1 MVPDSDLARLPIE
14 TMNDLR
20 ARLRDAH
27 YTTYNTLNTIF
38 TGGLVAYLLR
48 RVLEMPAAQRP
59 WLLVL
64 ATLLVII
71 ACWSGLFRLLAL
83 LRFASRM
90 SDAMVSFACGTAVYV
105 MVSRL
110 DEGAHAWLQ
119 VASMVALFGG
129 LGTLNMLRGARTDA
143 FNAHVLHLI
152 DKDMRRAAW
161 ARLAM
166 VPILLALSFSP
177 IHAQVLAALALAG
190 SAGALAVDELVWTR
204 TVAHTQGQQ
213 PTAEA

>member
-1 MVPDSDLARLPIE
+1 MIPDSDRARLPIG
-14 TMNDLR
+14 TADDLR

-48 RVLEMPAAQRP
+48 RVLELPPAERP

-71 ACWSGLFRLLAL
+71 ACWSGLYRLLAL
-83 LRFASRM
+83 LRIASRM
-90 SDAMVSFACGTAVYV
+90 SDAMISFACGAAVYV

-110 DEGAHAWLQ
+110 DEGVRTWLQ
-119 VASMVALFGG
+119 VASVVGLLGG

-143 FNAHVLHLI
+143 FNSLVLSLVASDI
-152 DKDMRRAAW
+152 RLSAF
-161 ARLAM
+161 ARLA
-166 VPILLALSFSP
+166 LAP
-177 IHAQVLAALALAG
+177 VTLALAFSSWPTPALTVVALVG
-190 SAGALAVDELVWTR
+190 SVLALVVDEIVWVR
-204 TVAHTQGQQ
+204 TVAHSR
-213 PTAEA
+213 A

>member
-1 MVPDSDLARLPIE
+1 MIPDSDVARLRVGTAE
-14 TMNDLR
+14 ELR

-48 RVLEMPAAQRP
+48 RVLEMPATQRP
-59 WLLVL
+59 WLLIL

-90 SDAMVSFACGTAVYV
+90 SDAMISFTCGAAVYV
-105 MVSRL
+105 MVTRL

-119 VASMVALFGG
+119 TASVVSLLGG
-129 LGTLNMLRGARTDA
+129 LGTLNMVRGASTDT
-143 FNAHVLHLI
+143 FNVYVLDLFGT
-152 DKDMRRAAW
+152 DMRRSAW
-161 ARLAM
+161 ARLM
-166 VPILLALSFSP
+166 LAPATFALAFSP
-177 IHAQVLAALALAG
+177 LSAPVLAMLALAG
-190 SAGALAVDELVWTR
+190 SAIALVIDEVVWAR
-204 TVAHTQGQQ
+204 TVAHSR
-213 PTAEA
+213 A

>member
-1 MVPDSDLARLPIE
+1 MIPDSEVARLPVG
-14 TMNDLR
+14 TADDLR

-59 WLLVL
+59 WLLVV

-71 ACWSGLFRLLAL
+71 ACWSGLYRMLAL

-90 SDAMVSFACGTAVYV
+90 SDALISFACGAAVYV

-110 DEGAHAWLQ
+110 DEGGRAWLQ
-119 VASMVALFGG
+119 TASMVGLLGG
-129 LGTLNMLRGARTDA
+129 LGTLNMLRGARTDT
-143 FNAHVLHLI
+143 FNDHVLGLI
-152 DKDMRRAAW
+152 DTDVRRSAW
-161 ARLAM
+161 ARLALAPVTLALAFSP
-166 VPILLALSFSP
+166 VPEPALALLALVGS
-177 IHAQVLAALALAG
+177 ALALV
-190 SAGALAVDELVWTR
+190 VDEVVWVR
-204 TVAHTQGQQ
+204 TVAH
-213 PTAEA
+213 ARA